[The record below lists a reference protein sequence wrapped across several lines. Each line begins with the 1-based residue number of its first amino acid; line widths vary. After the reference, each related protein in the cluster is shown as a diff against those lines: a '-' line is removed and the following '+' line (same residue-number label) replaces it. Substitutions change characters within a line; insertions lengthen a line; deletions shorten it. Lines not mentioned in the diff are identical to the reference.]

1 MMISEIILISILSI
15 LLAII
20 ILLTTKKRPD
30 ILNRKVEIKG
40 YKVLILTAV
49 IEITAQFLFK
59 RFPGSSLLKFL
70 SLSWLIY
77 FAIFYVTAR
86 NISKSYMMLFFIGT
100 LLNFIAIV
108 SNGFKMPVLVSDIL
122 GDVEAK
128 KLYLQ
133 TGQDLIHSLLT
144 EETKFKFLCD
154 IITIPSPYPF
164 SKTISIGDV
173 FLLAG
178 IFAFWQDVLEGKKS
192 RKSTSQMIT

>member
-1 MMISEIILISILSI
+1 MISEIILISILSI
-15 LLAII
+15 LIAIL
-20 ILLTTKKRPD
+20 ILVITQKKPD
-30 ILNRKVEIKG
+30 LINRNFEIKG
-40 YKVLILTAV
+40 YKILILTAV

-77 FAIFYVTAR
+77 FAIFYVAAR
-86 NISKSYMMLFFIGT
+86 NISKSYMMLFFVGT
-100 LLNFIAIV
+100 LLNFIAIT
-108 SNGFKMPVLVSDIL
+108 SNNFKMPVLVSDVL

-128 KLYLQ
+128 KLYLK

-144 EETKFKFLCD
+144 DKTKFKFLCD

-164 SKTISIGDV
+164 PITISAGDV

-178 IFAFWQDVLEGKKS
+178 VFAFWQDMLEGRRS
-192 RKSTSQMIT
+192 RKITK

>member
-15 LLAII
+15 LIAIL
-20 ILLTTKKRPD
+20 ILITTKKTPD
-30 ILNRKVEIKG
+30 ILTRKVEIKG

-108 SNGFKMPVLVSDIL
+108 SNGFKMPVFVSDIL

-164 SKTISIGDV
+164 PITISAGDV
-173 FLLAG
+173 SLLAG
-178 IFAFWQDVLEGKKS
+178 VFAFWQDVLEGKKS
-192 RKSTSQMIT
+192 RKTQPVK

>member
-1 MMISEIILISILSI
+1 MISEIILISILSI
-15 LLAII
+15 LIAIL
-20 ILLTTKKRPD
+20 ILIATKKSPD
-30 ILNRKVEIKG
+30 ITNRNFEIKG
-40 YKVLILTAV
+40 YKLLILTAV

-59 RFPGSSLLKFL
+59 MFPSSSLLRYL

-77 FAIFYVTAR
+77 FAIFYVAAI
-86 NISKSYMMLFFIGT
+86 NIKKSYMMLFFIGT
-100 LLNFIAIV
+100 LLNFIAIA
-108 SNGFKMPVLVSDIL
+108 SNGFKMPVFVSDVL

-128 KLYLQ
+128 RLYLQ

-144 EETKFKFLCD
+144 DKTKFKFLCD

-178 IFAFWQDVLEGKKS
+178 VFAFWQDLLEGKKS
-192 RKSTSQMIT
+192 RKIVK

>member
-1 MMISEIILISILSI
+1 MISEIILVSILSI
-15 LLAII
+15 LIAIL
-20 ILLTTKKRPD
+20 ILITTKKRPD
-30 ILNRKVEIKG
+30 IINRNFEIKG
-40 YKVLILTAV
+40 YKLLILTAV

-59 RFPGSSLLKFL
+59 RFPNNSLLKYL

-77 FAIFYVTAR
+77 FAIFYVAAR

-108 SNGFKMPVLVSDIL
+108 SNGFKMPVLVSEIL

-144 EETKFKFLCD
+144 DKTKFKFLCD

-164 SKTISIGDV
+164 PITISIGDV

-178 IFAFWQDVLEGKKS
+178 IFAFWQDILEGKKS
-192 RKSTSQMIT
+192 NKKRKIVT